1 MPATLPE
8 CRGERTQGCRS
19 AAGPAELRDQCA
31 YYRLVVPL
39 TGGSYAG
46 VQSGSSVTSITYD
59 EKSNNSDLIV
69 KIKR

>member
-1 MPATLPE
+1 VSEPK
-8 CRGERTQGCRS
+8 
-19 AAGPAELRDQCA
+19 AAGRRLGPQNSATNA

-46 VQSGSSVTSITYD
+46 VRSGSSVTSITYD
-59 EKSNNSDLIV
+59 HKSNNSDLIV